1 MKRYIQKPQKPKA
14 LRKGSRL
21 GIVSPS
27 SPAEAAAVSAGIAEL
42 RRLGFQVEEP
52 APMVSQGYFAASHD
66 ERLQQF
72 CKTVHDNHIH
82 GWIATHSAY
91 GANCLV
97 DAHLST

>member
-1 MKRYIQKPQKPKA
+1 MKRYIQKLQKPKA

-27 SPAEAAAVSAGIAEL
+27 SPAEAAAISAGIAEL

-52 APMVSQGYFAASHD
+52 APMVPQGYFAASHD

-72 CKTVHDNHIH
+72 C
-82 GWIATHSAY
+82 
-91 GANCLV
+91 
-97 DAHLST
+97 